1 MKDLKLDEDFDFG
14 FTTVGEEEFL
24 AREQEVTSNADTKV
38 QKMYNMIVPLLNNLV
53 KDADVKEY
61 IRWPN
66 RKEKISEFIKKLD
79 QILES

>member
-1 MKDLKLDEDFDFG
+1 MKKVDEDFDFG
-14 FTTVGEEEFL
+14 FTTVGEDEFV
-24 AREQEVTSNADTKV
+24 AREQEVTNNADTKV
-38 QKMYNMIVPLLNNLV
+38 QKMYKMIIPLLNNLA

-66 RKEKISEFIKKLD
+66 RKEKIAEFVRKLD

>member
-1 MKDLKLDEDFDFG
+1 MADFELDEDFDFG
-14 FTTVGEEEFL
+14 FTTIGEAEFV
-24 AREQEVTSNADTKV
+24 AREQAVTSNADIKV
-38 QKMYNMIVPLLNNLV
+38 QKMYNIIIPLLKNLA

-66 RKEKISEFIKKLD
+66 RKEKINEFIKKLD

>member
-1 MKDLKLDEDFDFG
+1 MAHLELDEDFDFG
-14 FTTVGEEEFL
+14 FTTVGENEFV

-38 QKMYNMIVPLLNNLV
+38 QKMYDLIIPLLNNLA

-66 RKEKISEFIKKLD
+66 REEKIREFIKKLD
-79 QILES
+79 LILES

>member
-1 MKDLKLDEDFDFG
+1 MADLELDEDFDFG
-14 FTTVGEEEFL
+14 FTTVGENEFL
-24 AREQEVTSNADTKV
+24 AREQEVVSNADTKV

-66 RKEKISEFIKKLD
+66 RKQKISEFIKKLD

>member
-1 MKDLKLDEDFDFG
+1 MKNLDDDFDFG
-14 FTTVGEEEFL
+14 FTTVGEDEFV
-24 AREQEVTSNADTKV
+24 AREQKVTNNADTKV
-38 QKMYNMIVPLLNNLV
+38 QKMYKMIIPLLNNLA

-66 RKEKISEFIKKLD
+66 RKEKIAEFIRKLD

>member
-1 MKDLKLDEDFDFG
+1 MAEFELDEDFDFG
-14 FTTVGEEEFL
+14 FTTVGEAEFT
-24 AREQEVTSNADTKV
+24 AREQAVASNADTKV
-38 QKMYNMIVPLLNNLV
+38 LKMYNIIIPLLNNLA

-66 RKEKISEFIKKLD
+66 RKEKIHEFIKKLD

>member
-1 MKDLKLDEDFDFG
+1 MSNINLDNFDFG
-14 FTTVGEEEFL
+14 FTTIGEDEFA
-24 AREQEVTSNADTKV
+24 AREQEVANNADTKV
-38 QKMYNMIVPLLNNLV
+38 QKMYNTIIPLSNNLA

-66 RKEKISEFIKKLD
+66 RKEKIHEFIKKLD